1 MNAKLAI
8 GLALAGA
15 SLALLLAN
23 AIGGAA
29 VLLSGLAPVLGIA
42 GLVLA
47 TAAFA
52 VSYRQK
58 SYAIAGML
66 VAAGASLFVPALIA
80 TGYLAFVVIPGPIL
94 GVLFGAYMV
103 GLGAAKG
110 AVSARNTHVMTA
122 R

>member
-8 GLALAGA
+8 GLATAGA
-15 SLALLLAN
+15 SLVLLLAN

-29 VLLSGLAPVLGIA
+29 VVVAGLAPVLVITGMA
-42 GLVLA
+42 LA

-58 SYAIAGML
+58 SYAVSGLLA
-66 VAAGASLFVPALIA
+66 AAGVALFVPALMA
-80 TGYLAFVVIPGPIL
+80 TGYFAVVVIPGPIL
-94 GVLFGAYMV
+94 GVLFGLYV
-103 GLGAAKG
+103 IGLGAAKG
-110 AVSARNTHVMTA
+110 AISAKKTQTVAA

>member
-15 SLALLLAN
+15 SLALQLAN
-23 AIGGAA
+23 TIGGPA
-29 VLLSGLAPVLGIA
+29 VLAAGLAPVFGITA
-42 GLVLA
+42 LALA
-47 TAAFA
+47 TAAFV

-66 VAAGASLFVPALIA
+66 VVTGAILFVPALIA

-94 GVLFGAYMV
+94 GVIFGLYIL
-103 GLGAAKG
+103 GLGVAKG
-110 AVSARNTHVMTA
+110 VTNVRRIQTVAAR
-122 R
+122 

>member
-8 GLALAGA
+8 GLVLAGA
-15 SLALLLAN
+15 ALALLLAN

-29 VLLSGLAPVLGIA
+29 VVVAGLAPVLGITA
-42 GLVLA
+42 MVLA
-47 TAAFA
+47 TASFV

-66 VAAGASLFVPALIA
+66 AAAGLALFIPALIA
-80 TGYLAFVVIPGPIL
+80 TGYLVVLVIPGPIL
-94 GVLFGAYMV
+94 GVMFGLYV
-103 GLGAAKG
+103 IGLGAAKG
-110 AVSARNTHVMTA
+110 AASARMTQTVAA

>member
-1 MNAKLAI
+1 
-8 GLALAGA
+8 
-15 SLALLLAN
+15 
-23 AIGGAA
+23 
-29 VLLSGLAPVLGIA
+29 VLGIA

-94 GVLFGAYMV
+94 GVLFGAYMM

-110 AVSARNTHVMTA
+110 VMSARRTETVAA

>member
-8 GLALAGA
+8 GLATAGA
-15 SLALLLAN
+15 SLVLLLAN

-29 VLLSGLAPVLGIA
+29 VVVAGLAPVLVITGMA
-42 GLVLA
+42 LA

-58 SYAIAGML
+58 SYAISGLLA
-66 VAAGASLFVPALIA
+66 AAGVALFVPALVA
-80 TGYLAFVVIPGPIL
+80 TGYFAVVVIPGPIL
-94 GVLFGAYMV
+94 GVLFGLYII

-110 AVSARNTHVMTA
+110 ALSARRVQTVPA

>member
-66 VAAGASLFVPALIA
+66 VAAGASLFVPALVA

-94 GVLFGAYMV
+94 GVLFGAYMM

-110 AVSARNTHVMTA
+110 VVSARMTHVMTA

>member
-29 VLLSGLAPVLGIA
+29 VVVAGLAPVLVITGMA
-42 GLVLA
+42 LA

-52 VSYRQK
+52 ISYRQK
-58 SYAIAGML
+58 SYVISGLL
-66 VAAGASLFVPALIA
+66 VAAGVALFTPALIA
-80 TGYLAFVVIPGPIL
+80 TGYFAVVVIPGPIL
-94 GVLFGAYMV
+94 GVIFGLYII

-110 AVSARNTHVMTA
+110 AISAKRMQTVAA

>member
-8 GLALAGA
+8 GLALAGT

-29 VLLSGLAPVLGIA
+29 VLVAGLAPVLGITA
-42 GLVLA
+42 MVLA
-47 TAAFA
+47 TAAFV

-58 SYAIAGML
+58 SYAISGML
-66 VAAGASLFVPALIA
+66 VAAGAALFVPALVA
-80 TGYLAFVVIPGPIL
+80 TGYLAFVAIPGPIL
-94 GVLFGAYMV
+94 GVLFGLYVM

-110 AVSARNTHVMTA
+110 VMSAKRTQTVPA

>member
-1 MNAKLAI
+1 MNARLGI
-8 GLALAGA
+8 GMGLAGV

-29 VLLSGLAPVLGIA
+29 VVVAGLSPVLVITGMA
-42 GLVLA
+42 LA

-58 SYAIAGML
+58 SYVVSGLL
-66 VAAGASLFVPALIA
+66 VAAGVALFTPALIA
-80 TGYLAFVVIPGPIL
+80 TGYFAVVVIPGPIL
-94 GVLFGAYMV
+94 GVLFGLYV
-103 GLGAAKG
+103 IGLGAAKG
-110 AVSARNTHVMTA
+110 VTSARRVETVPA

>member
-8 GLALAGA
+8 GLATAGA
-15 SLALLLAN
+15 SLVLLLAN

-29 VLLSGLAPVLGIA
+29 VVVAGLAPVLVITCMA
-42 GLVLA
+42 LA

-58 SYAIAGML
+58 SYAVSGLLA
-66 VAAGASLFVPALIA
+66 AAGVALFVPALMA
-80 TGYLAFVVIPGPIL
+80 TGYFAVVVIPGPIL
-94 GVLFGAYMV
+94 GVLFGLYV
-103 GLGAAKG
+103 IGLGAAKG
-110 AVSARNTHVMTA
+110 AISAKKTQTVAA

>member
-8 GLALAGA
+8 GIGLAGA

-29 VLLSGLAPVLGIA
+29 VVVAGLAPVLGITA
-42 GLVLA
+42 MALA
-47 TAAFA
+47 TASFA

-66 VAAGASLFVPALIA
+66 AAAGAALFIPALMA
-80 TGYLAFVVIPGPIL
+80 TGYLAVLIIPGPIL
-94 GVLFGAYMV
+94 GVIFGLYV
-103 GLGAAKG
+103 IGLGAAKG
-110 AVSARNTHVMTA
+110 AASARRTETLAA